1 MVLYALGNVY
11 VKSERIDEAIIS
23 YSESLALYQSKYAG
37 SHHSIGDSSYKMA
50 HLWLRKGNINE
61 AQ

>member
-11 VKSERIDEAIIS
+11 VKSERIDEAIVS
-23 YSESLALYQSKYAG
+23 YSESLALYRSKYAG
-37 SHHSIGDSSYKMA
+37 SHHSIGDLSYKMS
-50 HLWLRKGNINE
+50 HLWLRRGNINE

>member
-11 VKSERIDEAIIS
+11 VKSKRIDKAIIS
-23 YSESLALYQSKYAG
+23 YSESLALYQSKYVG
-37 SHHSIGDSSYKMA
+37 SHNSIGDLSYKMA
-50 HLWLRKGNINE
+50 HLWLRRGNINE